1 MTELFPGVRDRT
13 RAGRDPRRSRHLHDR
28 RLLALFDGGGRP
40 GERSHLAAC
49 PDCAQRLAALRAFL
63 DGLRSEAQAACDEAL
78 SPARLAAGRLRIRR
92 RVEREAGCD
101 SPRVLPFPGSLRAR
115 PAAPRPSR
123 WWLGAAAAAG
133 LLIGL
138 GVGRFDAPHTPLEV
152 RGAGG
157 PPGGPAGGAAADP
170 AADPGPHAGD
180 EQFMQELERALT
192 SPRIPAL
199 VALDELTPRLR
210 EVAVDVRQES
220 APWNLP

>member
-1 MTELFPGVRDRT
+1 MTKLFPGVRDRT
-13 RAGRDPRRSRHLHDR
+13 RAGRKRRCSRHLPDR
-28 RLLALFDGGGRP
+28 RLLVLIDGDGEP
-40 GERSHLAAC
+40 GERLHLEAC

-78 SPARLAAGRLRIRR
+78 SPARLAAGRLRVRR
-92 RVEREAGCD
+92 RVERAAGCD
-101 SPRVLPFPGSLRAR
+101 GPRVLPFPSPARPR

-133 LLIGL
+133 LVLGL
-138 GVGRFDAPHTPLEV
+138 AVGRFDAPLEV
-152 RGAGG
+152 RGTGTPSGGTAAGT
-157 PPGGPAGGAAADP
+157 ATDRP
-170 AADPGPHAGD
+170 AAPGPHAGD

-210 EVAVDVRQES
+210 EVAVDVR
-220 APWNLP
+220 